1 MENSYQDKMNEKIPI
16 KITWI
21 KNQYDKLEPEIIIDA
36 DDYFDFDTSI
46 TDAII
51 KFKHDYL
58 KLIEKTSS
66 LKYDPKVGQMKK
78 VWELGGKLANFNEK
92 LSNNFVILNEQEAFA
107 RDLGLS
113 RSYIRFFMNFSK
125 YFTKNEVL
133 NHMSADHCRTFC
145 DHAKKLKKIRLF
157 KKEKQELIQNTQN
170 GKLISYHKYRK
181 YLNKIVNGESNHRMC

>member
-1 MENSYQDKMNEKIPI
+1 MGNSYQDKMNEKIPI

-51 KFKHDYL
+51 KFKHNYL

-66 LKYDPKVGQMKK
+66 LKYNPKTCQMKK
-78 VWELGGKLANFNEK
+78 VWELGSKLANFNEK
-92 LSNNFVILNEQEAFA
+92 LSNDFIILNEQEAFA

-125 YFTKNEVL
+125 YFSKNEVL

-145 DHAKKLKKIRLF
+145 DHAKNLKKLRLF
-157 KKEKQELIQNTQN
+157 KKEKQKLIQNIQN
-170 GKLISYHKYRK
+170 GKLISYIKYRE
-181 YLNKIVNGESNHRMC
+181 YLNRMANDV